1 MDYSALIEAL
11 RLKREMTPLEKD
23 ILDTANELQKIP
35 FDRSSAE
42 KQVISNNVNHPEI
55 FAKIAALP
63 TTVTRPWNE
72 ATDSDIRYNLTH
84 QLGMLAEKEWE
95 VQQRGQ

>member
-1 MDYSALIEAL
+1 MNHNALIEML
-11 RLKREMTPLEKD
+11 RLKHDITALEKD
-23 ILDTANELQKIP
+23 ILDTANELQKNP

-42 KQVISNNVNHPEI
+42 KQAMSNNVNHPDL

>member
-11 RLKREMTPLEKD
+11 RWKREITPLEKD
-23 ILDTANELQKIP
+23 ILDTANELQKMP

-42 KQVISNNVNHPEI
+42 KQVISNNANHPEI